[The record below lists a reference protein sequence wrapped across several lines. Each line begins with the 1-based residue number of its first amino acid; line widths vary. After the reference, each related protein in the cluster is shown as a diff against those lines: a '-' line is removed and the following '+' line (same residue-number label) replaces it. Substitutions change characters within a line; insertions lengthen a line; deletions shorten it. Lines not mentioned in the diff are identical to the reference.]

1 MKAIISEPKR
11 CRSRQ
16 STIWIEAT
24 LRIGPMSANN
34 LGNASSQPQDLDGRW
49 VFVNRRYSFLDDSAS
64 KRAPSTTKT
73 VSAKKRKD
81 KKSMSISVL

>member
-1 MKAIISEPKR
+1 MSLQAVDYLE
-11 CRSRQ
+11 
-16 STIWIEAT
+16 EAT
-24 LRIGPMSANN
+24 LRIGPVSANN